1 MVLHLFIALFVIA
14 SASIL
19 IIQGRRRRIWS
30 FGLLAILACIC
41 YFFATNTNTFNHTN
55 FIYNWLTYDN
65 LYANFSIISSL
76 KISQMYIWLLIIL
89 LNLILFNT
97 TYHDEYHS
105 LHFNTLLLLNFTNL
119 ILLVSSNDFLQLM
132 FASSMFSIITFYMPD
147 IISAKKKIFIFNFLS
162 EMALFM
168 ALAIVYSTTNS
179 IDLNNITPF
188 IKNGNHKDLVIC
200 LLLFCIASKCGLFLF
215 NGQYYAMKNVSYN
228 RLLSML
234 LLSVPL
240 SGFILVSK
248 LRPLLDASPIS
259 SLIITYW
266 CFISVAIGLGGI
278 LLSKSI
284 KSKNISLA
292 MASNAF
298 LLLMIYSDTNNLY
311 SLLPKVTIFVLLI
324 SFIFILIAKFSKD
337 ENNIFFLTKLNKINI
352 LRDDLLSNFYETFFI
367 NPLKFLGRI
376 LWLVFDIVV
385 IERSIIAS
393 ISHGSRLIV
402 NSVHKIQE
410 TGKWSCLISI
420 VLGFVIMLT
429 YLGSYVYE

>member
-1 MVLHLFIALFVIA
+1 MVLHLFIALLTIA
-14 SASIL
+14 TTSML

-30 FGLLAILACIC
+30 FCMLAILACVC
-41 YFFATNTNTFNHTN
+41 YFFASNINTSNHID
-55 FIYNWLTYDN
+55 FVYKWLTYDN

-147 IISAKKKIFIFNFLS
+147 MISAKKKIFIFNFLS

-179 IDLNNITPF
+179 INLNNITPF

>member
-1 MVLHLFIALFVIA
+1 MVLHLFIALLTIA
-14 SASIL
+14 TTSML
-19 IIQGRRRRIWS
+19 VIQGRRRRIWS
-30 FGLLAILACIC
+30 FCMLAILACVC
-41 YFFATNTNTFNHTN
+41 YFFASNINTSNHID
-55 FIYNWLTYDN
+55 FVYKWLTYDN

-132 FASSMFSIITFYMPD
+132 FASSMFSIIAFYMPD
-147 IISAKKKIFIFNFLS
+147 MISAKKKIFIFNFLS

-410 TGKWSCLISI
+410 TGKWSSLISI

>member
-1 MVLHLFIALFVIA
+1 MVLHLFIALLTIA
-14 SASIL
+14 TTSML
-19 IIQGRRRRIWS
+19 VIQGRRRRIWS
-30 FGLLAILACIC
+30 FCMLAILACVC
-41 YFFATNTNTFNHTN
+41 YFFASNINTSNHID
-55 FIYNWLTYDN
+55 FVYKWLTYDN

-119 ILLVSSNDFLQLM
+119 ILLLSSNDFLQLM
-132 FASSMFSIITFYMPD
+132 FASSMFSIIAFYMPD
-147 IISAKKKIFIFNFLS
+147 MISAKKKIFIFNFLS

-324 SFIFILIAKFSKD
+324 SFVFILIAKFSKD

>member
-1 MVLHLFIALFVIA
+1 MVLHLFIALLTIA
-14 SASIL
+14 TTSML
-19 IIQGRRRRIWS
+19 VIQGRRRRIWS
-30 FGLLAILACIC
+30 FCMLAILACVC
-41 YFFATNTNTFNHTN
+41 YFFASNINTSNHID
-55 FIYNWLTYDN
+55 FVYKWLTYDN

-132 FASSMFSIITFYMPD
+132 FASSMFSIIAFYMPD
-147 IISAKKKIFIFNFLS
+147 MISAKKKIFIFNFLS

-324 SFIFILIAKFSKD
+324 SFVFILIAKFSKD

-410 TGKWSCLISI
+410 TGKWSSLISI

>member
-30 FGLLAILACIC
+30 FCMLAILACVC
-41 YFFATNTNTFNHTN
+41 YFFASNINTSNHID
-55 FIYNWLTYDN
+55 FVYKWLTYDN

-89 LNLILFNT
+89 LNLILLNT
-97 TYHDEYHS
+97 VYQDEYHS
-105 LHFNTLLLLNFTNL
+105 LHFNTLLILNFMSL
-119 ILLVSSNDFLQLM
+119 ILLLSSNDFLQLM
-132 FASSMFSIITFYMPD
+132 FASSMFSIIAFYMPD
-147 IISAKKKIFIFNFLS
+147 MISAKKKIFIFNFLS

-179 IDLNNITPF
+179 ISIKDIAPF
-188 IKNGNHKDLVIC
+188 IKKGVHKDLVVC
-200 LLLFCIASKCGLFLF
+200 LLLFCTTSKCGLFLL

-324 SFIFILIAKFSKD
+324 SFVFILIAKFSKD

>member
-89 LNLILFNT
+89 LNLILLNT
-97 TYHDEYHS
+97 VYQDEYHS
-105 LHFNTLLLLNFTNL
+105 LHFNTLLILNFMSL
-119 ILLVSSNDFLQLM
+119 ILLLSSNDFLQLM
-132 FASSMFSIITFYMPD
+132 FASSMFSIIAFYMPD
-147 IISAKKKIFIFNFLS
+147 MISAKKKIFIFNFLS

-179 IDLNNITPF
+179 ISIKDIAPF
-188 IKNGNHKDLVIC
+188 IKKGVHKDLVVC
-200 LLLFCIASKCGLFLF
+200 LLLFCTTSKCGLFLL

-228 RLLSML
+228 RLLSIL

-240 SGFILVSK
+240 SGFVLISK
-248 LRPLLDASPIS
+248 LRPLLDASSIS
-259 SLIITYW
+259 SLILPSW
-266 CFISVAIGLGGI
+266 CIISILVGFAGI
-278 LLSKSI
+278 VLNKTI
-284 KSKNISLA
+284 KSKNISLV
-292 MASNAF
+292 MMSNAF
-298 LLLMIYSDTNNLY
+298 LLLAIYNNEDNLY
-311 SLLPKVTIFVLLI
+311 ILLPKITALVLLV
-324 SFIFILIAKFSKD
+324 SFGFILIAKFLKD
-337 ENNIFFLTKLNKINI
+337 KDNIFLSSKLGKINM
-352 LRDDLLSNFYETFFI
+352 LYDNFLSNFYETFFI

>member
-89 LNLILFNT
+89 LNLILLNT
-97 TYHDEYHS
+97 VYQDEYHS
-105 LHFNTLLLLNFTNL
+105 LHFNTLLILNFMSL
-119 ILLVSSNDFLQLM
+119 ILLLSSNDFLQLM
-132 FASSMFSIITFYMPD
+132 FASSMFSIIAFYMPD
-147 IISAKKKIFIFNFLS
+147 MISAKKKIFIFNFLS

-179 IDLNNITPF
+179 ISIKDIAPF
-188 IKNGNHKDLVIC
+188 IKKGVHKDLVVC
-200 LLLFCIASKCGLFLF
+200 LLLFCTTSKCGLFLL
-215 NGQYYAMKNVSYN
+215 NGQYYAMKNVTFN
-228 RLLSML
+228 RILSIL

-259 SLIITYW
+259 SLILPSW
-266 CFISVAIGLGGI
+266 CIISILFGFAGI
-278 LLSKSI
+278 VLNKTI

-324 SFIFILIAKFSKD
+324 SFVFILIAKFSKD

>member
-352 LRDDLLSNFYETFFI
+352 
-367 NPLKFLGRI
+367 
-376 LWLVFDIVV
+376 
-385 IERSIIAS
+385 
-393 ISHGSRLIV
+393 
-402 NSVHKIQE
+402 
-410 TGKWSCLISI
+410 
-420 VLGFVIMLT
+420 
-429 YLGSYVYE
+429 

>member
-1 MVLHLFIALFVIA
+1 MVLHLFIALLTIA
-14 SASIL
+14 TTSML

-30 FGLLAILACIC
+30 FCMLAILACVC
-41 YFFATNTNTFNHTN
+41 YFFASNINTSNHID
-55 FIYNWLTYDN
+55 FVYKWLTYDN

-119 ILLVSSNDFLQLM
+119 ILLVSSSDFLQLM
-132 FASSMFSIITFYMPD
+132 FASSMFSIIAFYMPD

-168 ALAIVYSTTNS
+168 ALAIIYSKTNS
-179 IDLNNITPF
+179 INLNNITPF

-298 LLLMIYSDTNNLY
+298 LLLMIYSDTDNLY

-324 SFIFILIAKFSKD
+324 SFVFILIAKFSKD